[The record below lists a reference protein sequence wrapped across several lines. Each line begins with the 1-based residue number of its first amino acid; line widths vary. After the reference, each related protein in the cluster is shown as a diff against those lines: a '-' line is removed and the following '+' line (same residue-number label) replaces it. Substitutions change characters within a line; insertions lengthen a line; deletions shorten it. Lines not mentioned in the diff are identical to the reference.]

1 MVRDKHVPVVVECRM
16 REKISLNPMVSNRI
30 ISTGK
35 LLGAMYTFVG
45 MPFRHS
51 DDALMLIE

>member
-1 MVRDKHVPVVVECRM
+1 M
-16 REKISLNPMVSNRI
+16 REKMSLNPMVWNRI

-35 LLGAMYTFVG
+35 LFDAMYTFVG
-45 MPFRHS
+45 MPFRHN

>member
-1 MVRDKHVPVVVECRM
+1 MSLKSSYMVW
-16 REKISLNPMVSNRI
+16 NRI

-35 LLGAMYTFVG
+35 LFDAI
-45 MPFRHS
+45 PFRHS

>member
-1 MVRDKHVPVVVECRM
+1 MSLKSSYMVW
-16 REKISLNPMVSNRI
+16 NRV

-35 LLGAMYTFVG
+35 LFDAMYPFVI
-45 MPFRHS
+45 S